1 MLLQLIS
8 DILDLSKI
16 EAGTLEFCYSNVE
29 LNDIISEIESVT
41 RYRTESNGIQLI
53 VQKGLPSCLIR
64 TEKNR
69 LMQVLNN
76 LLNNASKFTS
86 QGSITSAT
94 NYATKNFISMLKI
107 PVAAFQPTK

>member
-16 EAGTLEFCYSNVE
+16 EAGTLEFSYCNIE

-53 VQKGLPSCLIR
+53 VQKGLPSCLA
-64 TEKNR
+64 EVKKNR
-69 LMQVLNN
+69 PDDTL
-76 LLNNASKFTS
+76 AGG
-86 QGSITSAT
+86 GS
-94 NYATKNFISMLKI
+94 
-107 PVAAFQPTK
+107 